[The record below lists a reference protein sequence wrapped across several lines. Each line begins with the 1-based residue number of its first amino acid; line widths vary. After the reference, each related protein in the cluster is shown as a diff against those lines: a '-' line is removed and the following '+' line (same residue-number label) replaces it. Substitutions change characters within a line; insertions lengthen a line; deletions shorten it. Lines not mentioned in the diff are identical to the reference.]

1 MKKILLNIKDMDI
14 SMTAG
19 NLSTPV
25 NYGDA
30 KLTKDSSRYNVAQLL
45 DNQNIPLSPLIDV
58 KTSIYEDKN
67 SKEPVN
73 VLYNVDSSQLMS
85 TAFDTVVTS
94 VNTNSDNTAHV
105 ETVGISQLYYRMF
118 GIQTLQNT
126 AGFRCGLASVKSS
139 LPVGGL
145 SNNLFTYI
153 FSNPGVYNPVVL
165 SPSSQY
171 IWLAVK
177 SSEIISQANV
187 NFNSDGEMPLTSDS
201 SYYIGVQG
209 YSENDS
215 PQYIELD
222 TTAYRNSDY
231 ANPDIGEYIIFFTDS
246 LFGIGLNYNII
257 VKPGSYFWS

>member
-1 MKKILLNIKDMDI
+1 MDI

-58 KTSIYEDKN
+58 KTSLYEDKN
-67 SKEPVN
+67 SKNPVN
-73 VLYNVDSSQLMS
+73 VLYNIDSSLLMS
-85 TAFDTVVTS
+85 TAFDTVVTG
-94 VNTNSDNTAHV
+94 VDTNSDNTVHV
-105 ETVGISQLYYRMF
+105 KTAAISQLYYRMF
-118 GIQTLQNT
+118 GIQTLKNT

-145 SNNLFTYI
+145 SNNLFTYT

-165 SPSSQY
+165 SPASQY
-171 IWLAVK
+171 IWIAVK
-177 SSEIISQANV
+177 SSEIISQTNV
-187 NFNSDGEMPLTSDS
+187 NFNSDGEMLLTTDP

-215 PQYIELD
+215 PQYIEVD

-231 ANPDIGEYIIFFTDS
+231 ANTDIGEYMIFFTDS
-246 LFGIGLNYNII
+246 LFGIGLDYNII